1 MAYRMYLFCFERHS
15 LGEKKVTT
23 LPMVVIRWATVSPVC
38 PSAFSLKTHKALPAR
53 KDCVY

>member
-1 MAYRMYLFCFERHS
+1 MYLFCFERHS